1 MCVCV
6 FYVCLFFSH
15 LFLFA
20 LSSILFY
27 NLFSL
32 YIYVFFL
39 SLSLLIPFFSLS
51 LFTHQLFLFH
61 MYIVYIFLLSFPPTI
76 KSLPHLPTSLLLLSF
91 PCLSP
96 RPSPQPA
103 LEDPPKKT
111 EHGRISCR
119 SQQVTCDTCC
129 MTHLQTH
136 TFALSL
142 SVSVNIPGLGERKT
156 ERFVS

>member
-96 RPSPQPA
+96 RPSRRTRKILQ
-103 LEDPPKKT
+103 KKT

-119 SQQVTCDTCC
+119 SQQVTRDTCC

-136 TFALSL
+136 TLALSL